1 MTMAEDAVKEQ
12 IYTIPLRQAKL
23 APRWKRSSRAISL
36 IRKYLVRHMK
46 AEPSQIKIDASVN
59 HKVWE
64 RGSQKPPSSIRIR
77 AAKFEDG
84 EVQAELA

>member
-12 IYTIPLRQAKL
+12 IYTIPLREAKL
-23 APRWKRSSRAISL
+23 APRWKRSSRAVSL
-36 IRKYLVRHMK
+36 IRKYLIRHMK
-46 AEPSQIKIDASVN
+46 ADPSQIKIDASVN

-64 RGSQKPPSSIRIR
+64 KGSQKPPSSIRIR
-77 AAKFEDG
+77 AAMFDDG

>member
-1 MTMAEDAVKEQ
+1 MAEDAVKEQ
-12 IYTIPLRQAKL
+12 IYTIPLREAKL
-23 APRWKRSSRAISL
+23 APRWKRSSRAVSL
-36 IRKYLVRHMK
+36 IRKFLIRHMK
-46 AEPSQIKIDASVN
+46 ADPSQIKIDASVN

-77 AAKFEDG
+77 AAMFDDG

>member
-1 MTMAEDAVKEQ
+1 MAEDAVKEQ
-12 IYTIPLRQAKL
+12 IYTIPLREAKL
-23 APRWKRSSRAISL
+23 APRWKRSNRAVSL
-36 IRKYLVRHMK
+36 IRKFLIRHMK

-64 RGSQKPPSSIRIR
+64 KGSQKPPSSIRIR

>member
-12 IYTIPLRQAKL
+12 IYTIPLREAKL
-23 APRWKRSSRAISL
+23 APRWKRSSRAVSL
-36 IRKYLVRHMK
+36 IRKFLIRHMK
-46 AEPSQIKIDASVN
+46 ADPSQIKIDASVN

-77 AAKFEDG
+77 AAMFDDG

>member
-1 MTMAEDAVKEQ
+1 MAEDAVKEQ
-12 IYTIPLRQAKL
+12 IYTIPLREAKL
-23 APRWKRSSRAISL
+23 APRWKRSNRAVLL
-36 IRKYLVRHMK
+36 IRKFLIRHMK

-64 RGSQKPPSSIRIR
+64 KGSQKPPSSIRIR

>member
-1 MTMAEDAVKEQ
+1 MVEDAVKEQ

-23 APRWKRSSRAISL
+23 APRWKRSNRAVLL
-36 IRKYLVRHMK
+36 IRKYLIRHMK
-46 AEPSQIKIDASVN
+46 AEPSQIKIDASIN

-64 RGSQKPPSSIRIR
+64 KGSQKPPSSIRIR

>member
-1 MTMAEDAVKEQ
+1 MAEDAVKEQ

-23 APRWKRSSRAISL
+23 APRWKRSNRAVLL
-36 IRKYLVRHMK
+36 IRKYLIRHMK
-46 AEPSQIKIDASVN
+46 AEPSQIKIDASIN

-64 RGSQKPPSSIRIR
+64 KGSQKPPSSIRIR